1 MTYLPAFLTGLII
14 GSGVTILVMIIMAA
28 GRDD

>member
-1 MTYLPAFLTGLII
+1 MIYLLAFLTGLII
-14 GSGVTILVMIIMAA
+14 GAGVTIIVMLIMAA

>member
-1 MTYLPAFLTGLII
+1 MIYLLAFLTGLII

>member
-1 MTYLPAFLTGLII
+1 MDILALLTGLII